1 MSVSENIVFSLEVRG
16 VSKKER
22 QKRANELLELIALS
36 GQGDKK
42 VHELSGGQKQR
53 VAIARALAVEPDV
66 LLLDE
71 PLSALDLK
79 LRQKMRTELR
89 AIQKRVGITFIYI
102 THDQGEAL
110 TMSDRVAVM
119 NEGELAQV
127 GSCDDVYNFPHTPF
141 VATFVGENN
150 PFYGKV
156 LSVDNDLVR
165 VESSGNTFVATSGK
179 IDDNKN
185 HTFTTGEEV
194 ILFIRPESIFIKNE
208 NTNLDNTFSAT
219 VHTIEFEGNLKNI
232 YLKLNSDLNV
242 RFSVP
247 NAVDTSELVSGQKVN
262 LTFSTQK
269 AVVLPKG
276 VLAVN

>member
-1 MSVSENIVFSLEVRG
+1 M
-16 VSKKER
+16 
-22 QKRANELLELIALS
+22 
-36 GQGDKK
+36 
-42 VHELSGGQKQR
+42 
-53 VAIARALAVEPDV
+53 AIEPEV

-119 NEGELAQV
+119 NEGELEQI

-156 LSVDNDLVR
+156 LSVENGKVR
-165 VESSGNTFVATSGK
+165 VESSGNTFVATPGK
-179 IDDNKN
+179 IDENKN
-185 HTFTTGEEV
+185 HSFANGDEV
-194 ILFIRPESIFIKNE
+194 ILFIRPESIFVKNE
-208 NTNLDNTFSAT
+208 NNSFENTFSAT
-219 VHTIEFEGNLKNI
+219 INTMEFEGNLKNI
-232 YLKLNSDLNV
+232 YLTLNSEMDV

-247 NAVDTSELVSGQKVN
+247 NAVDTSDLVSGKN
-262 LTFSTQK
+262 IELFFSKQK